1 MKSNLLKTLM
11 FASKQTLYVF
21 MVQVAAMQL
30 LLANTSSSQ
39 SLKEAKIG
47 IHVRD
52 VSIMKVFEVIE
63 SQTDFAFT
71 YRKSTLGDNRYTFD
85 HDEISV
91 EQVLNQIS
99 RLSNLEFHQVNNNI
113 SVIKARNMNPVRK
126 KTDDTSLN
134 KVITGQVLDEQGEPM
149 PGATVMIKDTSIGT
163 VTDAN
168 GNFTVSAPDGN
179 VVLVISFTGYK
190 SQEIA
195 IGQNTTVS
203 VVLEPDVTNLSE
215 VVVIGYGQLDRKEV
229 TTAIAS
235 FKPTSENARPVLGPD
250 QVMQGRM
257 PGVYVGA
264 GAGTPGSAVRVS
276 IRGIGSLSG
285 QNEPLYVVD
294 GIPLASHNAAM
305 FDLGEGMNPLAE
317 LNPNDIESIEVLKDA
332 AAAAIYGSRA
342 TNGVVI
348 ITTKSGK
355 QGVSRFDVTANFGV
369 QSLPYQNKLEMADPD
384 LYLEVVNEAIYNY
397 NTQNNYQP
405 GTGNFVPYQ
414 TNPYPG
420 LPANNWLD
428 QVLQNAITQNVNI
441 SFSNGTDKTKLYLSA
456 GYLDQEGVIKS
467 NQFRKYNAKVN
478 IQHNATPWLEIGTNS
493 TFSFTRNERIPNGD
507 IGSSIMLRSMG
518 QRPYDRPYKPNGEYY
533 TGGTEELVYHNNL
546 QILNEQDNQL
556 DNYRYLGNFFADI
569 KFTPYLRLKNSLG
582 IDAIYTEDFTYYN
595 EKHPYGAGQGRIL
608 DERRT
613 ITNGLIENTLYF
625 DKAFGNLSV
634 NALAGHS
641 FQKVNTSTS
650 FIDGRGFPSPSFDVI
665 SVASEI
671 ASASTGFGQY
681 ALESYYARTNFNWA
695 DKYLVSLSIRADGS
709 SKFSPKNRWGSFPSA
724 SIGWN
729 LSNESFWSMDRTDL
743 KLRGSYG
750 TTGNQDGIGS
760 YASQALMSGGTNY
773 SNQSGLSITTF
784 GNPDLTWETAE
795 QFDIGMDLS
804 LFEGK
809 VNLTADYFVKN
820 TKNLLY
826 SMPIHATS
834 GFSSVTSNI
843 GSMRNHGLEFQ
854 VNYGHNIGPVTWT
867 SDFNISFIRNE
878 LTALL
883 GDEPLLI
890 GANRTLQV
898 GKEVGSFYMYKMLG
912 IFQSDEEVPGPLY
925 DQGVRAGDVH
935 YEDVDGNGL
944 INVDDRQIVGTS
956 NPDFYGGWSNTFRY
970 RNFDL
975 SAFVT
980 YAQGNEIYATW
991 RITTDRL
998 GSGKQGFRKDEA
1010 LNRWTGPGTSNE
1022 VPRAMYGSS
1031 YNLQNSSRFL
1041 EDASF
1046 IRLRSVTLGY
1056 SLPKPVLEK
1065 LKMARL
1071 RVYVQGDNLG
1081 LLTRYSGID
1090 PEVSKNYDARFMS
1103 DDNMNL
1109 PQPRTIS
1116 FGINAGF

>member
-1 MKSNLLKTLM
+1 M

-21 MVQVAAMQL
+21 MLQVAAMQL

-39 SLKEAKIG
+39 SLKETKIG
-47 IHVRD
+47 IHVRN
-52 VSIMKVFEVIE
+52 VELVKVFGVIE
-63 SQTDFAFT
+63 SQTPFAFT
-71 YRKSTLGDNRYTFD
+71 YRKSTLGADRYTFD

-91 EQVLNQIS
+91 EQVLNEIS
-99 RLSNLEFHQVNNNI
+99 RKSNLAFRQVNNNI
-113 SVIKARNMNPVRK
+113 SVIRARSRQ
-126 KTDDTSLN
+126 TS
-134 KVITGQVLDEQGEPM
+134 VEPPQESHGDIRITGQVLDEKGEPM
-149 PGATVMIKDTSIGT
+149 PGATVQVKDTSVGT

-168 GNFTVSAPDGN
+168 GSFTLSAPEGS
-179 VVLVISFTGYK
+179 VLVISFIGYRQK
-190 SQEIA
+190 EVTVGTS
-195 IGQNTTVS
+195 TTIHVA
-203 VVLEPDVTNLSE
+203 LEPDILGLGE
-215 VVVIGYGQLDRKEV
+215 VVVIGYGQQERKEV
-229 TTAIAS
+229 TAAIAS
-235 FKPTSENARPVLGPD
+235 FKPTNENARPVLGPD

-264 GAGTPGSAVRVS
+264 GAGTPGSNVRVS

-294 GIPLASHNAAM
+294 GIPLANHNAAM
-305 FDLGEGMNPLAE
+305 FDMGEGMNPLAQ

-348 ITTKSGK
+348 ITTKTGK
-355 QGVSRFDVTANFGV
+355 KGISRLDVTANFGV
-369 QSLPYQNKLEMADPD
+369 QHLPYTNKLKMADSD
-384 LYLEVVNEAIYNY
+384 LYLEVMNEAIYNY
-397 NTQNNYQP
+397 NSQNGFQP
-405 GTGNFVPYQ
+405 GAANFVDYQ
-414 TNPYPG
+414 INPYPG
-420 LPANNWLD
+420 LPDNDWLD
-428 QVLQNAITQNVNI
+428 QVTRNAVTQNVNV

-456 GYLDQEGVIKS
+456 GYLDQEGVVLT
-467 NQFRKYNAKVN
+467 NRFRKYNAKVN
-478 IQHNATPWLEIGTNS
+478 VQHAPTSWLELGTNS
-493 TFSFTRNERIPNGD
+493 TFSFTRNERIPNGT
-507 IGSSIMLRSMG
+507 IGSAIMLRSVG
-518 QRPYDRPYKPNGEYY
+518 QRPYDRPYKPNGAYY

-556 DNYRYLGNFFADI
+556 DNFRYLGNFIGDVR
-569 KFTPYLRLKNSLG
+569 FTPYLHLKNSLG
-582 IDAIYTEDFTYYN
+582 VDVIYTEDFTYYN
-595 EKHPYGAGQGRIL
+595 EKHPYGAGQGQIL
-608 DERRT
+608 DDRRM
-613 ITNGLIENTLYF
+613 ITNGLVENTLHF
-625 DKAFGNLSV
+625 DKTFGNLSV
-634 NALAGHS
+634 SALMGHS

-650 FIDGRGFPSPSFDVI
+650 YIDGRGFPSPSFDVI
-665 SVASEI
+665 SVASQI
-671 ASASTGFGQY
+671 ASASTGYGQY
-681 ALESYYARTNFNWA
+681 ALESYYSRANLNWA
-695 DKYLVSLSIRADGS
+695 DKYLLSLSIRADGS
-709 SKFSPKNRWGSFPSA
+709 SKFSPEKRYGSFPSA
-724 SIGWN
+724 SVGWN
-729 LSNESFWSMDRTDL
+729 ISNESFWPLNSTDL

-750 TTGNQDGIGS
+750 STGNQDGIGS

-773 SNQSGLSITTF
+773 NNKSGLSITTF

-795 QFDIGMDLS
+795 QFDVGMDLAM
-804 LFEGK
+804 LEGK
-809 VNLTADYFVKN
+809 LNITTDYFVKN

-826 SMPIHATS
+826 SMPIHSTS

-843 GSMRNHGLEFQ
+843 GSMRNSGLEFM
-854 VNYGHNIGPVTWT
+854 VNFGHSFGSVTWT
-867 SDFNISFIRNE
+867 SDFNISFIRNK

-912 IFQSDEEVPGPLY
+912 IYQADEEVPAPLY
-925 DQGVRAGDVH
+925 AQGVRAGDVR
-935 YEDVDGNGL
+935 YEDVDDSGT
-944 INVDDRQIVGTS
+944 ITVDDRQIVGSS

-980 YAQGNEIYATW
+980 YAQGAEIYATW

-998 GSGKQGFRKDEA
+998 GSGKQGIRRAEA

-1022 VPRAMYGSS
+1022 VPRAIYGNS

-1046 IRLRSVTLGY
+1046 VRLRSVTLGY
-1056 SLPKPVLEK
+1056 SLPKPILDK
-1065 LKMARL
+1065 LHMARL

-1090 PEVSKNYDARFMS
+1090 PEVSKDYDARFMS

>member
-1 MKSNLLKTLM
+1 MRSNLLKTLM

-21 MVQVAAMQL
+21 LLQVAAMQL
-30 LLANTSSSQ
+30 LLASTSSSQ

-47 IHVRD
+47 IHVEGVAVTR
-52 VSIMKVFEVIE
+52 VFEVIE
-63 SQTDFAFT
+63 SQTSFAFT
-71 YRKSTLGDNRYTFD
+71 YRKNTLGEHRYTFH
-85 HDEISV
+85 HDEVSV
-91 EQVLNQIS
+91 EQILNEIS
-99 RLSNLEFHQVNNNI
+99 RKANLEFRQVNNNI
-113 SVIKARNMNPVRK
+113 SVIKARNQDPPSEKISQGPVN
-126 KTDDTSLN
+126 T
-134 KVITGQVLDEQGEPM
+134 VITGQVVDEKGEPM

-163 VTDAN
+163 VTDVN

-179 VVLVISFTGYK
+179 VVLVVSFTGYK
-190 SQEIA
+190 PKEVA
-195 IGQNTTVS
+195 VAGNTRIHVA
-203 VVLEPDVTNLSE
+203 LEPDVLNLSE
-215 VVVIGYGQLDRKEV
+215 VVVIGYGQQDRKEV
-229 TTAIAS
+229 TTAISS

-294 GIPLASHNAAM
+294 GIPLANHNASM
-305 FDLGEGMNPLAE
+305 FDLGETMNPLAE

-355 QGVSRFDVTANFGV
+355 QGVSRLDVTANFGV
-369 QSLPYQNKLEMADPD
+369 QTLPYKKKLAMADSD
-384 LYLEVVNEAIYNY
+384 LYVEVMNEAIYNY
-397 NTQNNYQP
+397 NSQNGYLP
-405 GTGNFVPYQ
+405 GASNFVDYQ
-414 TNPYPG
+414 VNPYPG
-420 LPANNWLD
+420 LPDTDWLG
-428 QVLQNAITQNVNI
+428 QVLRNALTQNVNV
-441 SFSNGTDKTKLYLSA
+441 SFSNGTDKTKLYISA
-456 GYLDQEGVIKS
+456 GYLDQEGVVKS
-467 NQFRKYNAKVN
+467 NKFRKYNAKLNV
-478 IQHNATPWLEIGTNS
+478 QHSPLSWLEIGTNS

-533 TGGTEELVYHNNL
+533 TGGTEELVYHNNM

-556 DNYRYLGNFFADI
+556 DNYRYLGNFIADV
-569 KFTPYLRLKNSLG
+569 KFTPHLRLRNSLG

-595 EKHPYGAGQGRIL
+595 ENHPYGAGQGRIL
-608 DERRT
+608 DDRRV
-613 ITNGLIENTLYF
+613 ITNGLIENTLHF
-625 DKAFGNLSV
+625 DKTFGDLTV

-641 FQKVNTSTS
+641 FQKITTSTAY
-650 FIDGRGFPSPSFDVI
+650 IDGRGFPSPSFDVI

-695 DKYLVSLSIRADGS
+695 DKYLLSLSIRADGS
-709 SKFSPKNRWGSFPSA
+709 SKFSPENRYGSFPSA
-724 SIGWN
+724 SLGWN
-729 LSNESFWSMDRTDL
+729 VSNMPFWTMSRTDL

-750 TTGNQDGIGS
+750 TTGNQDGISS

-773 SNQSGLSITTF
+773 HNQSGLSITTF

-795 QFDIGMDLS
+795 QFDIGFDLS
-804 LFEGK
+804 LFEGQI
-809 VNLTADYFVKN
+809 NLTADYFVKN

-826 SMPIHATS
+826 SMPIHSTS
-834 GFSSVTSNI
+834 GFSSVISNI
-843 GSMRNHGLEFQ
+843 GSMQNRGLEFQ
-854 VNYGHNIGPVTWT
+854 LNYRRNIGPVNWT
-867 SDFNISFIRNE
+867 SDFNISFIRNK

-890 GANRTLQV
+890 GANRTLKV
-898 GKEVGSFYMYKMLG
+898 GEEVGSFYMYKMLG
-912 IFQSDEEVPGPLY
+912 IFQSDEEVPEPLRA
-925 DQGVRAGDVH
+925 QGVRAGDVH

-956 NPDFYGGWSNTFRY
+956 NPDYYGGWSNTFRY

-980 YAQGNEIYATW
+980 YAQGGEIYATW

-998 GSGKQGFRKDEA
+998 GAGKQGFRKEEA
-1010 LNRWTGPGTSNE
+1010 VNRWTGPGTSNE
-1022 VPRAMYGSS
+1022 VPRAIYGNT

-1065 LKMARL
+1065 LHMARL
-1071 RVYVQGDNLG
+1071 RVYVQGDNLA
-1081 LLTRYSGID
+1081 LLTKYSGID
-1090 PEVSKNYDARFMS
+1090 PEVSKNFDARFMS

>member
-1 MKSNLLKTLM
+1 M

-21 MVQVAAMQL
+21 LIQVAAMQL

-39 SLKEAKIG
+39 SLKEAKID
-47 IHVRD
+47 IHVNN
-52 VSIMKVFEVIE
+52 VAVVKVFEVIE
-63 SQTDFAFT
+63 AQTPFAFT
-71 YRKSTLGDNRYTFD
+71 YRKNTLGDEVYTFNHND
-85 HDEISV
+85 IAV
-91 EQVLNQIS
+91 EQILNEVS
-99 RLSNLEFHQVNNNI
+99 RKGNLEFRQVNNNI
-113 SVIKARNMNPVRK
+113 SVIRARSKNRVSEASVDVRE
-126 KTDDTSLN
+126 DRM
-134 KVITGQVLDEQGEPM
+134 IQGQVLDENGDPM

-163 VTDAN
+163 FTDVN
-168 GNFTVSAPDGN
+168 GNFSLSIPDGSLSLI
-179 VVLVISFTGYK
+179 VSFTGYK
-190 SQEIA
+190 PQEVS
-195 IGQNTTVS
+195 IGVNTTFSIVM
-203 VVLEPDVTNLSE
+203 EPDITNLSE
-215 VVVIGYGQLDRKEV
+215 VVVIGYGQQDRKEV

-235 FKPTSENARPVLGPD
+235 FKPTEENARPVLGPD

-264 GAGTPGSAVRVS
+264 GAGTPGSSVRVS

-294 GIPLASHNAAM
+294 GIPLANHNAAM

-355 QGVSRFDVTANFGV
+355 QGVSRLDVTANFGV
-369 QSLPYQNKLEMADPD
+369 QSLPYQNKLKMAGSD
-384 LYLEVVNEAIYNY
+384 LYLETMNEAIYNY
-397 NTQNNYQP
+397 NTQNGLQP
-405 GTGNFVPYQ
+405 GNSNFVEYQ

-420 LPANNWLD
+420 LPDTDWLD
-428 QVLQNAITQNVNI
+428 QVLRNAITQNANI
-441 SFSNGTDKTKLYLSA
+441 SFSSGTEKTRLYISA

-467 NQFRKYNAKVN
+467 NRFRKYNAKLNV
-478 IQHNATPWLEIGTNS
+478 QHNPLKWLEIGTNS

-556 DNYRYLGNFFADI
+556 DNYRYLGNFVADI
-569 KFTPYLRLKNSLG
+569 KITPYLHFRNSAG
-582 IDAIYTEDFTYYN
+582 IDAVYTEDFTYYN
-595 EKHPYGAGQGRIL
+595 ENHPYGAGQGRIL
-608 DERRT
+608 DERRV
-613 ITNGLIENTLYF
+613 ITNGLIENTLHF
-625 DKAFGNLSV
+625 DKTFGNLTV

-641 FQKVNTSTS
+641 FQKISTRTS

-681 ALESYYARTNFNWA
+681 ALESYYGRTNFNWA

-709 SKFSPKNRWGSFPSA
+709 SKFSPENRYGSFPSA

-729 LSNESFWSMDRTDL
+729 VSNESFWPLDRTDL
-743 KLRGSYG
+743 KIRGSFG

-760 YASQALMSGGTNY
+760 YASQALMGGGANY
-773 SNQSGLSITTF
+773 NNQSGLSITTF

-795 QFDIGMDLS
+795 QFDAGVDLS

-809 VNLTADYFVKN
+809 LNITADYFVKN

-843 GSMRNHGLEFQ
+843 GSMQNRGLEFL
-854 VNYGHNIGPVTWT
+854 VNFGHNLGPVTWT
-867 SDFNISFIRNE
+867 SDFNISFIRNK

-898 GKEVGSFYMYKMLG
+898 GEEVGSFYMYRMVG
-912 IFQSDEEVPGPLY
+912 IFQSDEEVPEPLY
-925 DQGVRAGDVH
+925 QQGVRAGDVH

-944 INVDDRQIVGTS
+944 INVDDRQIIGSS

-975 SAFVT
+975 SAFIT
-980 YAQGNEIYATW
+980 YAQGAEIYANW
-991 RITTDRL
+991 RLTTDRL
-998 GSGKQGFRKDEA
+998 GYGKQGFREEEA
-1010 LNRWTGPGTSNE
+1010 LNRWTGPGTSNT
-1022 VPRAMYGSS
+1022 VPRAMYGSN

-1041 EDASF
+1041 EDASYL
-1046 IRLRSVTLGY
+1046 RLRSLTLGY
-1056 SLPKPVLEK
+1056 SLPKAVLER
-1065 LKMARL
+1065 LHLARL
-1071 RVYVQGDNLG
+1071 RVYVQGDNLA
-1081 LLTRYSGID
+1081 LLTDYSGID

>member
-1 MKSNLLKTLM
+1 MEPNLLKTLM

-21 MVQVAAMQL
+21 MLQVAAMQL

-39 SLKEAKIG
+39 SLKEAKID
-47 IHVRD
+47 IHVKN
-52 VSIMKVFEVIE
+52 VALVKVFEVIE
-63 SQTDFAFT
+63 SQTAFAFT
-71 YRKSTLGDNRYTFD
+71 YRKSTLGDDRYTFD

-99 RLSNLEFHQVNNNI
+99 RKSNLEFHQVNNNI
-113 SVIKARNMNPVRK
+113 SVIKVRSVSAPEVA
-126 KTDDTSLN
+126 DDTPQDI
-134 KVITGQVLDEQGEPM
+134 VITGQVLDENADPM
-149 PGATVMIKDTSIGT
+149 PGATVMIKNTSIGT
-163 VTDAN
+163 FTDAN
-168 GNFTVSAPDGN
+168 GNFRLSAPDGSTTL
-179 VVLVISFTGYK
+179 VVSFTGYK
-190 SQEIA
+190 PQEIP
-195 IGQNTTVS
+195 IVNNTTLNIVM
-203 VVLEPDVTNLSE
+203 EPDITNLSE
-215 VVVIGYGQLDRKEV
+215 VVVIGYGQQDRKEV

-235 FKPTSENARPVLGPD
+235 YKPSAEEARPVLGPD

-285 QNEPLYVVD
+285 ENEPLYVVD
-294 GIPLASHNAAM
+294 GIPLANHNAAM
-305 FDLGEGMNPLAE
+305 FNLGEGMNPLAE

-355 QGVSRFDVTANFGV
+355 QGVSRLDVTASFGV
-369 QSLPYQNKLEMADPD
+369 QSLPYRDKLKMAGSD
-384 LYLEVVNEAIYNY
+384 LYVDVVNEAIYNY
-397 NTQNNYQP
+397 NTQNGYQP
-405 GTGNFVPYQ
+405 GTGDFVEYQ

-420 LPANNWLD
+420 LPDTDWLD
-428 QVLQNAITQNVNI
+428 QVLRTAITQNANI
-441 SFSNGTDKTKLYLSA
+441 SFSNGTDKTRLYISA
-456 GYLDQEGVIKS
+456 GYLDQEGVVKS
-467 NQFRKYNAKVN
+467 NRFRKYNAKMNV
-478 IQHNATPWLEIGTNS
+478 QHNATSWLEIGTNS

-518 QRPYDRPYKPNGEYY
+518 QRPYDRPYKPNGDYY

-569 KFTPYLRLKNSLG
+569 KFTPYLHLKNSLG
-582 IDAIYTEDFTYYN
+582 IDAVYTEDFTYYK
-595 EKHPYGAGQGRIL
+595 EDHPYGAGQGRIL
-608 DERRT
+608 DERRV
-613 ITNGLIENTLYF
+613 ITNGLLENTLHF
-625 DKAFGNLSV
+625 DKAFGDLTV

-641 FQKVNTSTS
+641 FQKVSTSTS
-650 FIDGRGFPSPSFDVI
+650 FIDGRGFPSSSFDVI

-671 ASASTGFGQY
+671 ANASTGYGQY

-695 DKYLVSLSIRADGS
+695 DKYLVSLSIRADGA
-709 SKFSPKNRWGSFPSA
+709 SKFSPENRWGSFPSA

-729 LSNESFWSMDRTDL
+729 VSNESFWSWDRTDL
-743 KLRGSYG
+743 KIRGSFG

-773 SNQSGLSITTF
+773 NNESGLSITTF

-795 QFDIGMDLS
+795 QFDAGIDFS
-804 LFEGK
+804 LLEGK
-809 VNLTADYFVKN
+809 INVTADYFVKN

-843 GSMRNHGLEFQ
+843 GSMQNHGLEFL
-854 VNYGHNIGPVTWT
+854 VNFGHHIGPVTWT
-867 SDFNISFIRNE
+867 SDFNISFIRNK

-898 GKEVGSFYMYKMLG
+898 GEEVGSFYMYRMLG
-912 IFQSDEEVPGPLY
+912 IFQADEEVPEPLY
-925 DQGVRAGDVH
+925 AQGVRAGDVH
-935 YEDVDGNGL
+935 YEDVDGNGI
-944 INVDDRQIVGTS
+944 INVDDRQIIGSS
-956 NPDFYGGWSNTFRY
+956 NPDLYGGWSNTFRY
-970 RNFDL
+970 KNFDL

-980 YAQGNEIYATW
+980 YAQGAEIYATW

-998 GSGKQGFRKDEA
+998 GSGRQGFREEEA
-1010 LNRWTGPGTSNE
+1010 LNRWTGPGTSNA
-1022 VPRAMYGSS
+1022 VPRAIFGSS

-1046 IRLRSVTLGY
+1046 LRLRSLTLGY
-1056 SLPKPVLEK
+1056 SFPKSVLEK
-1065 LKMARL
+1065 LHMARL
-1071 RVYVQGDNLG
+1071 RVYVQGDNVG
-1081 LLTRYSGID
+1081 LLTRYSGVD
-1090 PEVSKNYDARFMS
+1090 PEVSKNYDARYMS

>member
-1 MKSNLLKTLM
+1 M

-21 MVQVAAMQL
+21 MLQVAAMQL

-39 SLKEAKIG
+39 SLKEAKID
-47 IHVRD
+47 IHVKN
-52 VSIMKVFEVIE
+52 VALIKVFEVIE
-63 SQTDFAFT
+63 SQTAFAFT
-71 YRKSTLGDNRYTFD
+71 YRKSTLGDDRYTFD

-99 RLSNLEFHQVNNNI
+99 RKSNLEFRQVNNNI
-113 SVIKARNMNPVRK
+113 SVIKSRTASALEAS
-126 KTDDTSLN
+126 DDTPEDI
-134 KVITGQVLDEQGEPM
+134 VITGRILDENGEGM
-149 PGATVMIKDTSIGT
+149 PGATVMIKNTTIGT
-163 VTDAN
+163 FTDAN
-168 GNFTVSAPDGN
+168 GNFTISAPDGSETL
-179 VVLVISFTGYK
+179 VVSFTGYK
-190 SQEIA
+190 PQEVPIA
-195 IGQNTTVS
+195 NNTSITIVM
-203 VVLEPDVTNLSE
+203 EPYVTNLSE
-215 VVVIGYGQLDRKEV
+215 VVVIGYGQQDRKEV

-235 FKPTSENARPVLGPD
+235 YKPTAEEARPVLGPD

-264 GAGTPGSAVRVS
+264 GAGTPGSAIRVS

-285 QNEPLYVVD
+285 ENEPLYVVD
-294 GIPLASHNAAM
+294 GIPLANHNAAM
-305 FDLGEGMNPLAE
+305 FNLGEGMNPLAE

-355 QGVSRFDVTANFGV
+355 QGVSRLDVTANYGV
-369 QSLPYQNKLEMADPD
+369 QTLPYRDKLKMADPD
-384 LYLEVVNEAIYNY
+384 LYVDVVNEAIYNY
-397 NTQNNYQP
+397 NTQYGYQP
-405 GTGNFVPYQ
+405 GTGDFVEYQ

-420 LPANNWLD
+420 LPQTDWLD
-428 QVLQNAITQNVNI
+428 QVLRAGITQNANL
-441 SFSNGTDKTKLYLSA
+441 SFSSGTEKTKLYISA
-456 GYLDQEGVIKS
+456 GYLDQEGVVKS
-467 NQFRKYNAKVN
+467 NRFRKYNAKMNV
-478 IQHNATPWLEIGTNS
+478 QHNATSWLEIGTNS

-582 IDAIYTEDFTYYN
+582 IDAVYTEDFTYYK
-595 EKHPYGAGQGRIL
+595 EDHPYGAGQGRIL
-608 DERRT
+608 DERRV
-613 ITNGLIENTLYF
+613 ITNGLLENTLHF
-625 DKAFGNLSV
+625 DKTFGDLAV

-641 FQKVNTSTS
+641 FQKVSTSTS

-671 ASASTGFGQY
+671 ASASTGYGQY

-695 DKYLVSLSIRADGS
+695 DKYLLSLSIRADGS
-709 SKFSPKNRWGSFPSA
+709 SKFSPENRWGSFPSA

-729 LSNESFWSMDRTDL
+729 VSNESFWPMDRTDL
-743 KLRGSYG
+743 KIRGSFG

-760 YASQALMSGGTNY
+760 YASQALMGGGANY
-773 SNQSGLSITTF
+773 NNLSGLSITTF
-784 GNPDLTWETAE
+784 GNPDLTWEAAE
-795 QFDIGMDLS
+795 QFDAGIDLA
-804 LFEGK
+804 LLEGK
-809 VNLTADYFVKN
+809 INITADYFVKN

-843 GSMRNHGLEFQ
+843 GSMQNHGLEFL
-854 VNYGHNIGPVTWT
+854 VNFSHHIGPVTWT
-867 SDFNISFIRNE
+867 SDFNISFIRNK

-898 GKEVGSFYMYKMLG
+898 GEEVGSFYMYRMLG
-912 IFQSDEEVPGPLY
+912 IFQSDEEVPEPLY
-925 DQGVRAGDVH
+925 AQGVRAGDVH

-944 INVDDRQIVGTS
+944 INVDDRQIVGSS

-970 RNFDL
+970 KNFDL

-980 YAQGNEIYATW
+980 YAQGAEIYATW

-998 GSGKQGFRKDEA
+998 GSGKQGFRESEA

-1022 VPRAMYGSS
+1022 VPRAIFGSS

-1041 EDASF
+1041 EDASY

-1056 SLPKPVLEK
+1056 SLPKSVLEK
-1065 LKMARL
+1065 LHMARL
-1071 RVYVQGDNLG
+1071 RVYVQGDNVG

-1090 PEVSKNYDARFMS
+1090 PEVSKNYDARYMS

>member
-21 MVQVAAMQL
+21 IVQVAAMQL

-39 SLKEAKIG
+39 SLKETKIA
-47 IHVRD
+47 IHVKN
-52 VSIMKVFEVIE
+52 VAIMKVFEVIE
-63 SQTDFAFT
+63 SQTPFAFT
-71 YRKSTLGDNRYTFD
+71 YRKNTLGVDRYTFQ
-85 HDEISV
+85 HDEVSV
-91 EQVLNQIS
+91 EEVLNEIS
-99 RLSNLEFHQVNNNI
+99 RKGNLEFHQVNNNI
-113 SVIKARNMNPVRK
+113 SVIKSRTARPEPEVLGS
-126 KTDDTSLN
+126 TSEN
-134 KVITGQVLDEQGEPM
+134 FIIHGQVLDEKGQPM
-149 PGATVMIKDTSIGT
+149 PGATVMIKGTSVGT

-168 GNFTVSAPDGN
+168 GNFTVSAPEGSLTL
-179 VVLVISFTGYK
+179 VVTFTGYK
-190 SQEIA
+190 PKEVPIA
-195 IGQNTTVS
+195 NNATITIE
-203 VVLEPDVTNLSE
+203 LEPDVTTLAE
-215 VVVIGYGQLDRKEV
+215 LVVIGYGQQDRKEV

-285 QNEPLYVVD
+285 ENEPLYVVD
-294 GIPLASHNAAM
+294 GIPLANHNAAM
-305 FDLGEGMNPLAE
+305 FNLGEGMNPLAE

-355 QGVSRFDVTANFGV
+355 NGVSRLDVTANFGV
-369 QSLPYQNKLEMADPD
+369 QSLPYKDKLKMAGSD
-384 LYLEVVNEAIYNY
+384 LYVDVVNEAIYNY
-397 NTQNNYQP
+397 NTQYGYQP
-405 GTGNFVPYQ
+405 GNNNFVEYQ
-414 TNPYPG
+414 TTPYPG
-420 LPANNWLD
+420 LPDTDWLD
-428 QVLQNAITQNVNI
+428 QVLRTAITQNANV
-441 SFSNGTDKTKLYLSA
+441 SFSSGTEKTKLYISA
-456 GYLDQEGVIKS
+456 GYLDQEGVLKS
-467 NQFRKYNAKVN
+467 NRFRKYNAKMN
-478 IQHNATPWLEIGTNS
+478 IQHNATSWLELSTNS
-493 TFSFTRNERIPNGD
+493 TFSLTQNERIPNGD

-533 TGGTEELVYHNNL
+533 TGGTSELVYHNNL

-556 DNYRYLGNFFADI
+556 DNYRYLGNFIADI
-569 KFTPYLRLKNSLG
+569 RLTPYLHLKNSLG
-582 IDAIYTEDFTYYN
+582 IDAVYTEDFTYYN
-595 EKHPYGAGQGRIL
+595 ANHPYGAGQGRIL
-608 DERRT
+608 DERRM
-613 ITNGLIENTLYF
+613 ITNGLIENTLHF
-625 DKAFGNLSV
+625 DKALGDLSV

-641 FQKVNTSTS
+641 FQKVSTSTS

-695 DKYLVSLSIRADGS
+695 DKYLLSLSIRADGS
-709 SKFSPKNRWGSFPSA
+709 SKFSPENRWGSFPSA

-729 LSNESFWSMDRTDL
+729 VSNESFWFMDRTDL
-743 KLRGSYG
+743 KIRGSYG

-773 SNQSGLSITTF
+773 NNESGLSITTF

-795 QFDIGMDLS
+795 QFDAGLDLS

-809 VNLTADYFVKN
+809 VNVTADYFVKN
-820 TKNLLY
+820 TRNLLY

-843 GSMRNHGLEFQ
+843 GSMQNRGLEFL
-854 VNYGHNIGPVTWT
+854 VNYSQNIGAVTWT
-867 SDFNISFIRNE
+867 TDFNISFIRNK

-898 GKEVGSFYMYKMLG
+898 GEEVGSFYMYRMLG
-912 IFQSDEEVPGPLY
+912 IFQSDEDVPAPQFA
-925 DQGVRAGDVH
+925 QGVRAGDVH
-935 YEDVDGNGL
+935 YEDVDDNGV
-944 INVDDRQIVGTS
+944 INVDDRQIIGSS

-970 RNFDL
+970 KNFDL

-980 YAQGNEIYATW
+980 YAQGAEIYATW

-998 GSGKQGFRKDEA
+998 GSGKQGFREVEA
-1010 LNRWTGPGTSNE
+1010 LNRWTGPGTSND
-1022 VPRAMYGSS
+1022 VPRAIYGSGH
-1031 YNLQNSSRFL
+1031 NLQNSSRFL
-1041 EDASF
+1041 EDASY

-1056 SLPKPVLEK
+1056 SLPQPVLEK
-1065 LKMARL
+1065 LHMARL

-1090 PEVSKNYDARFMS
+1090 PEVSKNYDARYMS

>member
-1 MKSNLLKTLM
+1 M

-21 MVQVAAMQL
+21 MLQVAAMQL

-39 SLKEAKIG
+39 SLKEAKID
-47 IHVRD
+47 IHVKN
-52 VSIMKVFEVIE
+52 VALIKVFEVIE
-63 SQTDFAFT
+63 SQTAFAFT
-71 YRKSTLGDNRYTFD
+71 YRKSTLGDDRYTFD

-99 RLSNLEFHQVNNNI
+99 RKSNLEFRQVNNNI
-113 SVIKARNMNPVRK
+113 SVIKLRTASALEAS
-126 KTDDTSLN
+126 DDTPEDI
-134 KVITGQVLDEQGEPM
+134 VITGRILDENGEGM
-149 PGATVMIKDTSIGT
+149 PGATVMIKNTTIGT
-163 VTDAN
+163 FTDAN
-168 GNFTVSAPDGN
+168 GNFTISAPDGSETL
-179 VVLVISFTGYK
+179 VVSFTGYK
-190 SQEIA
+190 PQEVPIA
-195 IGQNTTVS
+195 NNTSITIVM
-203 VVLEPDVTNLSE
+203 EPDVTNLSE
-215 VVVIGYGQLDRKEV
+215 VVVIGYGQQDRKEV

-235 FKPTSENARPVLGPD
+235 YKPTAEEARPVLGPD

-264 GAGTPGSAVRVS
+264 GAGTPGSAIRVS

-285 QNEPLYVVD
+285 ENEPLYVVD
-294 GIPLASHNAAM
+294 GIPLANHNAAM
-305 FDLGEGMNPLAE
+305 FNLGEGMNPLAE

-355 QGVSRFDVTANFGV
+355 QGVSRLDVIANYGV
-369 QSLPYQNKLEMADPD
+369 QTLPYRDKLKMADPD
-384 LYLEVVNEAIYNY
+384 LYVDVVNEAIYNY
-397 NTQNNYQP
+397 NTQYGYQP
-405 GTGNFVPYQ
+405 GTGDFVEYQ

-420 LPANNWLD
+420 LPQTDWLD
-428 QVLQNAITQNVNI
+428 QVLRAGITQNANL
-441 SFSNGTDKTKLYLSA
+441 SFSSGTEKTKLYISA
-456 GYLDQEGVIKS
+456 GYLDQEGVVKS
-467 NQFRKYNAKVN
+467 NRFRKYNAKMNV
-478 IQHNATPWLEIGTNS
+478 QHNATSWLEIGTNS

-582 IDAIYTEDFTYYN
+582 IDAVYTEDFTYYK
-595 EKHPYGAGQGRIL
+595 EDHPYGAGQGRIL
-608 DERRT
+608 DERRV
-613 ITNGLIENTLYF
+613 ITNGLLENTLHF
-625 DKAFGNLSV
+625 DKTFGDLAV

-641 FQKVNTSTS
+641 FQKVSTSTS

-671 ASASTGFGQY
+671 ASASTGYGQY

-695 DKYLVSLSIRADGS
+695 DKYLLSLSIRADGS
-709 SKFSPKNRWGSFPSA
+709 SKFSPENRWGSFPSA

-729 LSNESFWSMDRTDL
+729 VSNESFWPMDRTDL
-743 KLRGSYG
+743 KIRGSFG

-760 YASQALMSGGTNY
+760 YASQALMGGGANY
-773 SNQSGLSITTF
+773 NNLSGLSITTF
-784 GNPDLTWETAE
+784 GNPDLTWEAAE
-795 QFDIGMDLS
+795 QFDAGIDLA
-804 LFEGK
+804 LLEGK
-809 VNLTADYFVKN
+809 INITADYFVKN

-843 GSMRNHGLEFQ
+843 GSMQNHGLEFL
-854 VNYGHNIGPVTWT
+854 VNFSHHIGPVTWT
-867 SDFNISFIRNE
+867 SDFNISFIRNK

-898 GKEVGSFYMYKMLG
+898 GEEVGSFYMYRMLG
-912 IFQSDEEVPGPLY
+912 IFQSDEEVPEPLY
-925 DQGVRAGDVH
+925 AQGVRAGDVH

-944 INVDDRQIVGTS
+944 INVDDRQIVGSS

-970 RNFDL
+970 KNFDL

-980 YAQGNEIYATW
+980 YAQGAEIYATW

-998 GSGKQGFRKDEA
+998 GSGKQGFRESEA

-1022 VPRAMYGSS
+1022 VPRAIFGSS

-1041 EDASF
+1041 EDASY

-1056 SLPKPVLEK
+1056 SLPKSVLEK
-1065 LKMARL
+1065 LHMARL
-1071 RVYVQGDNLG
+1071 RVYVQGDNVG

-1090 PEVSKNYDARFMS
+1090 PEVSKNYDARYMS